1 MSGPKIRFAIDNVQR
16 IFMNKIYDN
25 DSIMIITFNGSV
37 DTVLP
42 LTKKAGKE
50 SQIRDQ
56 ISALLDPT
64 GSTGL
69 DFLYY
74 SWLLLHFHFCT
85 SIVRR
90 PLHIYNCLL
99 FVFIVSAL
107 YKALSRSIS
116 LLSDTDHTSNDWII
130 ALTDGED
137 NSSQEI
143 TSDSVMNEFGRT
155 DIGLIIIGVGADI
168 QPDVSMTSNSWCF
181 FKLEY
186 VS

>member
-74 SWLLLHFHFCT
+74 S
-85 SIVRR
+85 
-90 PLHIYNCLL
+90 
-99 FVFIVSAL
+99 
-107 YKALSRSIS
+107 
-116 LLSDTDHTSNDWII
+116 
-130 ALTDGED
+130 
-137 NSSQEI
+137 
-143 TSDSVMNEFGRT
+143 
-155 DIGLIIIGVGADI
+155 
-168 QPDVSMTSNSWCF
+168 
-181 FKLEY
+181 
-186 VS
+186 